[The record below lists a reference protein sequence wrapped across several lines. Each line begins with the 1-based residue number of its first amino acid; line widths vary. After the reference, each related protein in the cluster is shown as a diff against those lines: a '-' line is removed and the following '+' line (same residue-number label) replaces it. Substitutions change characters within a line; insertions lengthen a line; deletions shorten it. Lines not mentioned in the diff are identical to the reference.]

1 MWEHRS
7 ALYIIVFGHAN
18 SNNKWL
24 NRNNRRAKELNSLA
38 RCTWSMHV
46 ICEQSERWISNQ
58 NRDRWYPS
66 HRGDEVV
73 FNGQMARES
82 LEIAFIFQIVHSM
95 HKYINKIYLNI
106 KFQVMLEANQISF
119 VLNCVA
125 DQSNKWTFW
134 GTLNGEWKI
143 YHFKQK
149 PQPDNGMFGKSIR
162 PKSLLYVD
170 DNQTLQ
176 RKESIESIVEFL
188 NSH

>member
-1 MWEHRS
+1 
-7 ALYIIVFGHAN
+7 
-18 SNNKWL
+18 
-24 NRNNRRAKELNSLA
+24 
-38 RCTWSMHV
+38 
-46 ICEQSERWISNQ
+46 
-58 NRDRWYPS
+58 
-66 HRGDEVV
+66 
-73 FNGQMARES
+73 MARES
-82 LEIAFIFQIVHSM
+82 LEIAFIFEIVHSM

-134 GTLNGEWKI
+134 GTLNREWKI

-149 PQPDNGMFGKSIR
+149 PQTDNGMFGKSIR

-188 NSH
+188 NSHSKISWNGSYEIEIPTLATKFKTKIKQIHCGKTVCCRCTCALYDRKT